1 MRGREFWL
9 CDDERSAALFPV
21 PPRITTETST
31 SFCTIVAL
39 TTQAPTM
46 TKGLKALRGGGEVVL
61 ESTKD

>member
-1 MRGREFWL
+1 MMRDQLRF
-9 CDDERSAALFPV
+9 FPV

-31 SFCTIVAL
+31 SFCTIVVL